1 MDIIKIIRNNNI
13 VIDNIKLFIRNEII
27 YNK

>member
-27 YNK
+27 NNK